1 MSKKELRKYTIAFLY
16 NVRHS
21 YPDPDDPRS
30 QLEADFDDPGTI
42 EHVMRHLKNC
52 GCKVLPIEANEYAYD
67 VLLKNRD
74 KIDLAF
80 NFSEGMY
87 GEDRYAHIPAIL
99 EMLRIP
105 YTGSSPLT
113 QGLVLHK
120 ARMKDMLR
128 SQGVPTPASQLFV
141 TGKEKREP
149 SLLFPLIV
157 KPVSQGS
164 SAGITQK
171 SVVKNDKEL
180 RKQVQK
186 ILTLFG
192 QPVLVEPFLTGKE
205 FSVALLGNPP
215 KALPI
220 IEPDHSLLPQDYLPF
235 DSLEVKWVFEEA
247 SDLKYLMCPAKISKK
262 IQNKIESIAFAT
274 WNALAIR
281 DWCRIDMKMDANGA
295 IFVLDVNS
303 PAGLMPPEIST
314 TSYFP
319 LAARAKHIEY
329 EQLLSMI
336 ISIALKRYGIKK

>member
-1 MSKKELRKYTIAFLY
+1 MSKKELKKYTIAFLY

-21 YPDPDDPRS
+21 YPDPDNS
-30 QLEADFDDPGTI
+30 NTQLEADFDDPETI
-42 EHVMRHLKNC
+42 ECVIRHLKNC
-52 GCKVLPIEANEYAYD
+52 GCSVIPIEANEYAYD
-67 VLLKNRD
+67 VLLKNRK

-99 EMLRIP
+99 EMLSIP

-120 ARMKDMLR
+120 AKMKDMLR
-128 SQGVPTPASQLFV
+128 SHNVPTPSSQLF
-141 TGKEKREP
+141 TSGKEKRDP
-149 SLLFPLIV
+149 SLRFPLIV
-157 KPVSQGS
+157 KPVAQGS

-171 SVVKNDKEL
+171 SVVKNDLEL
-180 RKQVQK
+180 KKQIKK
-186 ILTLFG
+186 ILALFG

-205 FSVALLGNPP
+205 FSIALLGNPP

-220 IEPDHSLLPQDYLPF
+220 IEPDHSLLPQNYLPF
-235 DSLEVKWVFEEA
+235 DSLEVKWVFEED
-247 SDLKYLMCPAKISKK
+247 SDLKYLICPARIDKKTTKK
-262 IQNKIESIAFAT
+262 IQSIAYTA
-274 WNALAIR
+274 WYALGIR
-281 DWCRIDMKMDANGA
+281 DWCRIDMKMDADGN

-319 LAARAKHIEY
+319 LAARANKIEY
-329 EQLLSMI
+329 EKLLSMI
-336 ISIALKRYGIKK
+336 ISIAIKRYGIKK